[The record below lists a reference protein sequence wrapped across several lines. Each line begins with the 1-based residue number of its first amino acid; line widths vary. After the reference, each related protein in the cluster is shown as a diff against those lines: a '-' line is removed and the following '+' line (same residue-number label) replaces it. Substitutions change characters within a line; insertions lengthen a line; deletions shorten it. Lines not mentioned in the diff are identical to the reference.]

1 MGVAKIMIRGRRRM
15 QKTIVTIILKMIST
29 IAVIVLSPFGYFSR
43 LPYCA
48 LMCCYLIERWR
59 TAAERSEVG
68 WFGLLAI
75 FIPHRSSSDDCRR
88 FDSVINME
96 QSKIA
101 ASSDVIG
108 LALMVS
114 AGC

>member
-48 LMCCYLIERWR
+48 LMCCYLIERPK
-59 TAAERSEVG
+59 
-68 WFGLLAI
+68 L
-75 FIPHRSSSDDCRR
+75 SDPAHGTPRLQTTTPCRVR
-88 FDSVINME
+88 CSAWLGVI
-96 QSKIA
+96 I
-101 ASSDVIG
+101 V
-108 LALMVS
+108 
-114 AGC
+114 